1 MVEMT
6 KIEKEARDAYERWK
20 DIEIVD
26 DVNAYNAND
35 RFYDFRSFKRAFV
48 DYIEQDSD
56 FAFLG
61 GDRELIGTIVDV
73 TLSIM
78 SVERFAGDGSFE
90 SFSKMALVMAN
101 NLRDLPL
108 FWKAEEA
115 FYKGEDVW
123 T

>member
-6 KIEKEARDAYERWK
+6 KIEKEARDAYECWK
-20 DIEIVD
+20 NIEIVGD
-26 DVNAYNAND
+26 LNVYNSGSCL
-35 RFYDFRSFKRAFV
+35 YILERSKRTLA
-48 DYIEQDSD
+48 DYIDQDSD

-61 GDRELIGTIVDV
+61 GDRELISTVVDV
-73 TLSIM
+73 TLLIM

-90 SFSKMALVMAN
+90 SFSLMALVMAN
-101 NLRDLPL
+101 KLRDLPL

>member
-1 MVEMT
+1 MAEMT
-6 KIEKEARDAYERWK
+6 KIEREALEAYERWK
-20 DIEIVD
+20 DIEIVGD
-26 DVNAYNAND
+26 LNVYNSASCL
-35 RFYDFRSFKRAFV
+35 YILERSKRTLA

-61 GDRELIGTIVDV
+61 GDRELICTIIDV

-78 SVERFAGDGSFE
+78 SVERFAGDGSFK

-101 NLRDLPL
+101 KLRDIPL
-108 FWKAEEA
+108 FWRAEEA
-115 FYKGEDVW
+115 FYKGEDAW

>member
-6 KIEKEARDAYERWK
+6 KIEKEAREAYERWK
-20 DIEIVD
+20 DIEV
-26 DVNAYNAND
+26 VGNVKAYNSGSCL
-35 RFYDFRSFKRAFV
+35 YILERSKRTLA
-48 DYIEQDSD
+48 DYIEQDLD
-56 FAFLG
+56 FTFLG
-61 GDRELIGTIVDV
+61 GDRELIDTIVEV

-101 NLRDLPL
+101 KLRDLPL

-115 FYKGEDVW
+115 FYKGDSVFD
-123 T
+123 

>member
-1 MVEMT
+1 MIERT
-6 KIEKEARDAYERWK
+6 KIEKDARDAYECWK
-20 DIEIVD
+20 NIEIVG
-26 DVNAYNAND
+26 DVKVYNSGSCL
-35 RFYDFRSFKRAFV
+35 YILERSKRTLS

-56 FAFLG
+56 FTFLG
-61 GDRELIGTIVDV
+61 GDRELIDTIVDV

-90 SFSKMALVMAN
+90 SFSKMALIMAN

-115 FYKGEDVW
+115 FYKGDSVFD
-123 T
+123 

>member
-6 KIEKEARDAYERWK
+6 KIEKEARGAYECWK
-20 DIEIVD
+20 NIEIVGD
-26 DVNAYNAND
+26 LNVYNSGSCL
-35 RFYDFRSFKRAFV
+35 YILERSKRTLA

-56 FAFLG
+56 FTFLG
-61 GDRELIGTIVDV
+61 GDRELIDAVIEV

-101 NLRDLPL
+101 KLRDLPL

-115 FYKGEDVW
+115 FYKGEDAW

>member
-6 KIEKEARDAYERWK
+6 KIEKEAHDAYECWK
-20 DIEIVD
+20 NIETVGD
-26 DVNAYNAND
+26 LNAYNANV
-35 RFYDFRSFKRAFV
+35 RFYDLRRSKKILV
-48 DYIEQDSD
+48 NYIEQDSD
-56 FAFLG
+56 FTFLG

-90 SFSKMALVMAN
+90 SFLKMALVMAN
-101 NLRDLPL
+101 KLRDLPL

>member
-6 KIEKEARDAYERWK
+6 KIEKEARDAYACWK
-20 DIEIVD
+20 NIEVVG
-26 DVNAYNAND
+26 DVNTYNSGSCLYALE
-35 RFYDFRSFKRAFV
+35 RSKRVLA
-48 DYIEQDSD
+48 DYINQDSD

-61 GDRELIGTIVDV
+61 GDRELIDTIVDV

-101 NLRDLPL
+101 KLRDLPL

-115 FYKGEDVW
+115 FYKGDGVFN
-123 T
+123 